1 MTEHD
6 KNTRAMEAKLVSPEK
21 SRKRSNIML
30 VTILACWLLLLY
42 FSGGLKG
49 PG

>member
-1 MTEHD
+1 MTEQD
-6 KNTRAMEAKLVSPEK
+6 KNTRAMETKLMTSEK

-30 VTILACWLLLLY
+30 ITILACWLLLLY

-49 PG
+49 TG